1 MLSLQRAFPG
11 NPKGPIHQILLQT
24 QSLLL
29 YPTAD
34 AVVILDAESLS
45 LIRVLAFWEAFPG
58 VTGEIS
64 CISVDRGMKIIVAAM
79 GNRIASWSLSGVQ
92 SDTWRIHSSL
102 VLPQGQLVTALD
114 SKSGL
119 LAVGTKQGLSVYT
132 LILENDLPTWS
143 PKWNSSLKETPIR
156 ARFAPSLAH
165 IASTTKIDNAVR
177 IYSTT
182 TGRQI
187 QVIPHPRPVNDFSW
201 RYSQASSRDD
211 LILYTITADATLRI
225 FLPVLDSPQYLQL
238 HASIDLFSSIPHN
251 LVATQREYQTSSVF
265 WLDRQVLSQSLQQ
278 LVPKE
283 KGDHEGASIRRL
295 RDIKEEAWDLFFRV
309 AGDGS
314 IVLTAVAN
322 IDRRPPTLLKHFT
335 LQHTPPLLPSKP
347 PGYLYIL
354 PNHKNPTQITL
365 VTTPPLASYAL
376 SLSEFCDAKPNG
388 LNCFAKQPERVPT
401 EEATISTLIRT
412 PEGTG
417 VGVIRRNGGGDSW
430 TLDHGSSNLLRRE
443 AWESADHVVVLDRG
457 DTFATFSKLY
467 STLTLH
473 TQPPATLD
481 LPQITSLF
489 TLPSNSGHDSIIGV
503 TDDLSIVH
511 VDIESNPS
519 SAAGESPLRLILHS
533 HDRLPVSFSPSTMII
548 PVDPMAWG
556 QHHPWVEYDA
566 LLSISESG
574 ELAFWRPDKQKGMQS
589 TPKTS
594 NGPRSLC
601 NEWRCTGRVKTA
613 RRDIKKARCSSAKK
627 TALVTAT
634 SDGQELTIWDSK
646 ESEFASGMEC
656 CRTFKD
662 TVNDLD
668 WSSTPDVQSILAV
681 GFLHHVELICQQR
694 MTYFDDAPGW
704 STCYRIDIGNFIPYQ
719 ISDSIWLAGG
729 SLLIGAGH
737 QMLLYDSCVSDK
749 EGPPESLFDYV
760 TRQNGPLPDYHPQ
773 MLLQC
778 LLWDKVELVK
788 DIIVNL
794 SKNLASSSTST
805 WQSWPMIPAER
816 FFSKDHRQDKVSSH
830 KKRYTGLFNGP
841 EIKDDEEDGF
851 CRPLVTQLLEK
862 LETDPL
868 PHLTPNEHAHLLVLI
883 QTTLEIDEQ
892 RRALDSN
899 GLRYLTSM
907 RSFYIL
913 NRLASS
919 PASPESQ
926 GVVPRGSVKRERL
939 RYRDMI
945 WGFHSESQELLLNAS
960 AAACNGKM
968 CWADARALGLA
979 LWLTSID
986 SMKSQFEAIAR
997 NEYMVGDARDPTTCS
1012 LFYFALGKV
1021 KLVHGLWRQASW
1033 HREQAV
1039 MLKFLSNDFTQA
1051 RWRTAALKN
1060 AFALLGKQRFG
1071 NVRPIFPRGRK
1082 SELLLIEYA
1091 AAFFLLGDSLKDAV
1105 NVCVK
1110 QLNDFQLAVAIARI
1124 VEQSNDGP
1132 VLRSILNNNV
1142 LPLAFRE
1149 GNRWLASWAF
1159 WLLHRRDLSVR
1170 VLVSPLQELV
1180 SILDV
1185 PVTNIGEPHY
1195 DDPSLALLFSQL
1207 RSKTLQA
1214 AKGNSEI
1221 SGRME
1226 FNFVLQIARVFC
1238 RMGCHVLALDLVRSW
1253 TFDHPLIH
1261 EKEKN
1266 ADPLPPSPTSTRRS
1280 LFSNHRRRSSIMI
1293 DMDIPSEPPT
1303 RRASPERRPTPIPE
1317 EPIKDESDLFAR
1329 KAGLGSLIQ
1338 SAKQDVKVPEFDMNA
1353 FF

>member
-1 MLSLQRAFPG
+1 MLFLQQSFPG
-11 NPKGPIHQILLQT
+11 NPKGKGPVHQLLLQNR
-24 QSLLL
+24 SLLL
-29 YPTAD
+29 YPSAD

-45 LIRVLAFWEAFPG
+45 LQRVLAFWEAFPG
-58 VTGEIS
+58 AVGEIS
-64 CISVDRGMKIIVAAM
+64 CISVDRGMKIIEAAM
-79 GNRIASWSLSGVQ
+79 DNRIASWSLSGVQ
-92 SDTWRIHSSL
+92 NDAWRVHSPL
-102 VLPQGQLVTALD
+102 VLPQGHIVTTLD
-114 SKSGL
+114 SRSGL
-119 LAVGTKQGLSVYT
+119 LAVGSNHGLSVYT

-143 PKWNSSLKETPIR
+143 LKWNASYETPSL

-165 IASTTKIDNAVR
+165 IASTTKIDNTIR

-187 QVIPHPRPVNDFSW
+187 QAIPHPRPVTHFSW

-211 LILYTITADATLRI
+211 LILYTVTIDATLRI
-225 FLPVLDSPQYLQL
+225 FFPVLDSPQYLQL
-238 HASIDLFSSIPHN
+238 HASIDLFSSIPYN
-251 LVATQREYQTSSVF
+251 LVSAQREYQTSSVF
-265 WLDRQVLSQSLQQ
+265 WLDRQVLGQSLQK
-278 LVPKE
+278 LVPDE
-283 KGDHEGASIRRL
+283 KQDQEGASIRKL
-295 RDIKEEAWDLFFRV
+295 RDIKEEGWDLFFRV
-309 AGDGS
+309 VGDGS
-314 IVLTAVAN
+314 VVLSAVAN

-335 LQHTPPLLPSKP
+335 LQHTLPILPPHPPRHLYVLPS
-347 PGYLYIL
+347 
-354 PNHKNPTQITL
+354 HKSPQNITL
-365 VTTPPLASYAL
+365 ISTSPLASYEL
-376 SLSEFCDAKPNG
+376 SLSDFCDAKPNG
-388 LNCFAKQPERVPT
+388 LICSARQPVHVPT
-401 EEATISTLIRT
+401 EEAKICRFVRT
-412 PEGTG
+412 PEGKG
-417 VGVIRRNGGGDSW
+417 VGVIRTGGGGDSW
-430 TLDHGSSNLLRRE
+430 TLSESWSNLTRGGS
-443 AWESADHVVVLDRG
+443 WDGADHVVVLDSG
-457 DTFATFSKLY
+457 HNFGTYTKSN

-473 TQPPATLD
+473 THPPATLD
-481 LPQITSLF
+481 VPEITSLF
-489 TLPSNSGHDSIIGV
+489 TLPTYTGHDSIIGI

-511 VDIESNPS
+511 IAVESSSSPS
-519 SAAGESPLRLILHS
+519 RNDPPLKLSLYS
-533 HDRLPVSFSPSTMII
+533 HDRLPISSPSTMVI

-556 QHHPWVEYDA
+556 SHHPWIEFDA

-574 ELAFWRPDKQKGMQS
+574 ELEFWLPEKQKKQM
-589 TPKTS
+589 PIA
-594 NGPRSLC
+594 NGSKSLC
-601 NEWRCTGRVKTA
+601 HEWRCTGRVRTG
-613 RRDIKKARCSSAKK
+613 RTEIRKARCSSAKK

-634 SDGQELTIWDSK
+634 SEGEELTIWDSK
-646 ESEFASGMEC
+646 ESEFASGMEY

-662 TVNDLD
+662 SVNDLD

-694 MTYFDDAPGW
+694 MTYFDEGPGW
-704 STCYRIDIGNFIPYQ
+704 TTCWKIDIGNFIPYQ

-737 QMLLYDSCVSDK
+737 QMLLYGSHDAGKDQ
-749 EGPPESLFDYV
+749 PAESLFDYV
-760 TRQNGPLPDYHPQ
+760 ASQNGPLQDYHPQ

-794 SKNLASSSTST
+794 SKNLESNSTS
-805 WQSWPMIPAER
+805 SWKLWPKMPVER
-816 FFSKDHRQDKVSSH
+816 FFKTDYQEQAGTLH
-830 KKRYTGLFNGP
+830 KKRYTILFNGL
-841 EIKDDEEDGF
+841 ETKDDEEEGF
-851 CRPLVTQLLEK
+851 CRSLVTRLLEK
-862 LETDPL
+862 LEMDPL

-892 RRALDSN
+892 RRALDAN

-919 PASPESQ
+919 SSSPESY
-926 GVVPRGSVKRERL
+926 GMVPRGSVRRERL

-945 WGFHSESQELLLNAS
+945 WGFHSESQDLLLNAS

-968 CWADARALGLA
+968 CWSDARALGLA

-986 SMKSQFEAIAR
+986 LMKTQFEAIAR
-997 NEYMVGDARDPTTCS
+997 NEYMAGDARDPTTCS

-1033 HREQAV
+1033 HKEQAV

-1060 AFALLGKQRFG
+1060 AFALLGKQRF
-1071 NVRPIFPRGRK
+1071 
-1082 SELLLIEYA
+1082 EYA
-1091 AAFFLLGDSLKDAV
+1091 AAFFLLGGSLKDAV
-1105 NVCVK
+1105 NVCLK

-1124 VEQSNDGP
+1124 VEQSNEGP
-1132 VLRSILNNNV
+1132 ILRGILNDNV
-1142 LPLAFRE
+1142 LPIAFQG

-1170 VLVSPLQELV
+1170 VLVSPLQDLV
-1180 SILDV
+1180 KLLDV

-1195 DDPSLALLFSQL
+1195 DDPGLALLFSQL

-1214 AKGNSEI
+1214 AKGSSEI

-1238 RMGCHVLALDLVRSW
+1238 RMGCHVLALDLVKSW
-1253 TFDHPLIH
+1253 TFDHPIIH

-1266 ADPLPPSPTSTRRS
+1266 IDPAPPSPTSTRRS
-1280 LFSNHRRRSSIMI
+1280 LFSSHRRRSSIMI
-1293 DMDIPSEPPT
+1293 DMDIPSQPPT
-1303 RRASPERRPTPIPE
+1303 RRASPERKPTPIPE

-1329 KAGLGSLIQ
+1329 KAGLGSLVQ